1 MKSTSKQNKAADHY
15 QEICHLLTEYASI
28 TEMKDDGSAFE
39 KRRIKSAE
47 FSPDK
52 SQLVIIG
59 GAPDLLPYTII
70 LKSQRKIYQRTDREF
85 DKIIVRGFISVGED
99 FSSYDRKNLII
110 YLKGFAPNAHVSI
123 KLKKSLTSL
132 IEAAKK

>member
-1 MKSTSKQNKAADHY
+1 MKSNTKEKAKANHY
-15 QEICHLLTEYASI
+15 HDICHSLTEYASI
-28 TEMKDDGSAFE
+28 MEIKEDGSDFE
-39 KRRIKSAE
+39 KRRIKSAA

-52 SQLVIIG
+52 TQLIITG
-59 GAPDLLPYTII
+59 GAPNQVPYTII
-70 LKSQRKIYQRTDREF
+70 LKSQRKIYLRTDREY

-110 YLKGFAPNAHVSI
+110 YLKGFAPNSHVSI
-123 KLKKSLTSL
+123 KLKKNLTAL